1 MRKIVI
7 MIVGMVIFTS
17 CNSKTKDNQ
26 DSKIDSLANVII
38 KQQRKLDQ
46 LDSITKKTASD
57 KKAAAEILDIPM
69 FIGKTIG
76 QVRDY
81 WSVRVSSDYF
91 SEGIY
96 DDTGEKYF
104 SISEVSAGSPL
115 FAATFR
121 GGKCREHQTMLSD
134 NEYSVMIAK
143 LKQAGYIFNDKKD
156 AWVKEGIAH
165 KWRFERYGYNN
176 FLKCTAL

>member
-1 MRKIVI
+1 MKNIAVLV
-7 MIVGMVIFTS
+7 VGILIFWS
-17 CNSKTKDNQ
+17 CNSKTGNDQ
-26 DSKIDSLANVII
+26 ASKIDSLANVILI
-38 KQQRKLDQ
+38 QQKKIEQ
-46 LDSITKKTASD
+46 LDSITKKAVLD
-57 KKAAAEILDIPM
+57 KKSAAEILDIPM
-69 FIGKTIG
+69 FIGKSIS

-96 DDTGEKYF
+96 DDTREKYF
-104 SISEVSAGSPL
+104 SISEVSAGAPL
-115 FAATFR
+115 FSASFK

-143 LKQAGYIFNDKKD
+143 LKQAGYIFSDKKD
-156 AWVKEGIAH
+156 AWIKEGIAH

-176 FLKCTAL
+176 FLKCTAI